1 MKRSPIQHI
10 LDDVVRLKR
19 DAWGNP
25 RFFIPAV
32 HMPIGPGAQ
41 AGNDIGLYK
50 YRGFNLGRGFVIQ
63 SCDLEN
69 DLIRVL
75 GVLGVNVMK

>member
-1 MKRSPIQHI
+1 MKLSPIQHI

-25 RFFIPAV
+25 RYFIPAR

-41 AGNDIGLYK
+41 AGCDIGLYF
-50 YRGFNLGRGFVIQ
+50 YRGFKLGRGFVMQ
-63 SCDLEN
+63 SYHLED

-75 GVLGVNVMK
+75 GELGVNVPT